1 MVKVLVIR
9 LSAIGDI
16 FHTFTILPDIKKA
29 LPDCQ
34 IDWLV
39 DESFV
44 EVVKLSPLVDKI
56 IAIPLKKWKKQKISW
71 LFNLIN
77 FKKNLKSEQYDYIID
92 TQGLIK
98 SAIISR
104 FLFKGKFYGL
114 DFKSARECPAGLFY
128 DYKYFVD
135 QDNIAVIRLRGLVK
149 EIFKIKQ
156 LDNLDFKIIDVDN
169 FVVDYGNYIMYL
181 HGTSKDN
188 KKWAYNNWLNLT
200 YWIIENTDYNVV
212 LTYSND
218 QELAFVTRLADDVN
232 NSRLIVVNKL
242 PFAQLAVIIKSAK
255 LIIGVDTGFTH
266 LANLLNK
273 PLLAI
278 FLATNP
284 NYVGI
289 IQNQIAH
296 LFGGLNKTV
305 SPTELIE
312 YITENKLLETKNVF
326 SS

>member
-1 MVKVLVIR
+1 MIKVLVIR

-16 FHTFTILPDIKKA
+16 FHTFTILPDIKNK
-29 LPDCQ
+29 LLDCQ

-44 EVVKLSPLVDKI
+44 DVVKLSPLVDNI
-56 IAIPLKKWKKQKISW
+56 IGIPLKKWKKNKFSW
-71 LFNLIN
+71 LINLIK
-77 FKKNLKSEQYDYIID
+77 FKKNLPAKNYDYIID

-104 FLFKGKFYGL
+104 FLFKGNLYGL
-114 DFKSARECPAGLFY
+114 NFKSAREWPASLFY
-128 DYKYFVD
+128 NHRVFVD
-135 QDNIAVIRLRGLVK
+135 QNNIAVVRLRGIIK

-156 LDNLDFKIIDVDN
+156 LDKLDFKIKIVDN
-169 FVVDYGNYIMYL
+169 FTPICENYIMYL

-188 KKWAYNNWLNLT
+188 KKWAYNNWLSLT
-200 YWIIENTDYNVV
+200 YWLIENTQYNIV

-218 QELAFVTRLADDVN
+218 EELAFVTKLVN
-232 NSRLIVVNKL
+232 EVKNQRLIVIDKL
-242 PFAQLAVIIKSAK
+242 PFAQLAMVIKKAT
-255 LIIGVDTGFTH
+255 LIVGVDTGFLH

-289 IQNQIAH
+289 IESSIAH
-296 LFGGLNKTV
+296 MFGGLNKKV
-305 SPTELIE
+305 LSMELIE
-312 YITENKLLETKNVF
+312 YINKNKLLEV
-326 SS
+326 

>member
-1 MVKVLVIR
+1 MVKVLVVR

-16 FHTFTILPDIKKA
+16 FHTFSILPDIKNA

-56 IAIPLKKWKKQKISW
+56 IGIPLKKWKKNKISW
-71 LFNLIN
+71 LLNLIK
-77 FKKNLKSEQYDYIID
+77 FKKNLAFKHYDYIID

-98 SAIISR
+98 SAVISR
-104 FLFKGKFYGL
+104 FLFTGKLYGL
-114 DFKSARECPAGLFY
+114 NIKSAREWPASLFY

-135 QDNIAVIRLRGLVK
+135 QDNIAVIRLRGLIK
-149 EIFKIKQ
+149 EIFDIKQ
-156 LDNLDFKIIDVDN
+156 LDKLNFEITAVDT
-169 FVVDYGNYIMYL
+169 FVLGYGNYIMYL
-181 HGTSKDN
+181 HGTSKEN

-200 YWIIENTDYNVV
+200 HWMMKNTDYNIV

-218 QELAFVTRLADDVN
+218 QELAFVTKLANEVN
-232 NSRLIVVNKL
+232 NSRLIVVDKL
-242 PFAQLAVIIKSAK
+242 PFNQLAVVINNAK

-289 IQNQIAH
+289 IENEIAH

-305 SPTELIE
+305 LPTELIE